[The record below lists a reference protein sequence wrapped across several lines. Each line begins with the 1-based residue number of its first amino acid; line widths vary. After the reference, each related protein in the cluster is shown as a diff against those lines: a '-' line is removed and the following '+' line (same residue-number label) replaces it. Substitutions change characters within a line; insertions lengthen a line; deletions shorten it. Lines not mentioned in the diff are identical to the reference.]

1 MVNECCGDTF
11 EEACLPLSL
20 SLSFFLCLFLSL
32 SLQSSFGLFVCPL
45 HYDEHS
51 DQFLIFSLVAAAS
64 TAPDTTPKVTQ
75 LETRCPLFSVRKERK
90 KNQDLLFLPWT

>member
-1 MVNECCGDTF
+1 MFT
-11 EEACLPLSL
+11 SL
-20 SLSFFLCLFLSL
+20 SLSFSLCLSV
-32 SLQSSFGLFVCPL
+32 SFGLFVCLL

-75 LETRCPLFSVRKERK
+75 LQQLQSRHCHISVAFKVELLALVARNRKI
-90 KNQDLLFLPWT
+90 